1 MLDFEEQ
8 QDAVDLLFPLLS
20 AESFDEQQAAPFL
33 LFVLSPSADVD
44 ALDALSALPP
54 RFTLLAE
61 EPASFV
67 WATSEVEVF
76 EVELASVCAFT
87 AKAKNAKMLKIN
99 TFFML
104 SFGWLD

>member
-1 MLDFEEQ
+1 VLDFEEQ

-87 AKAKNAKMLKIN
+87 AKAKNAKTLKIN
-99 TFFML
+99 TFFIL